1 MHECQQFCRF
11 RYHRP
16 PHCLLNRSHNHN
28 DNIGRR
34 VRTALYLGSLLNQAN
49 SKVQNNE
56 SDWISLAFR
65 FRRYKT
71 SSLGQRSSRTTGL
84 LFVPRHSHAISQ
96 FTLTHTANINMA
108 VTRSQR
114 PKPGSPITAAP
125 AEPAPVKTAPAISKK
140 PPKPKEKAEKKTTA
154 ATGQKPAKVRKRKI
168 PKRKGPKSASKEHS
182 ETSPQAISKP
192 SSEASLIA
200 IAGAV
205 LGETS
210 NSDALFNPGVFTPE
224 LLEQLGLAYVDI
236 PSFTAS
242 ASDPTTHPK
251 SKLKPHHT
259 YVKTGPRVRNGKP
272 LPAGFYSHPHLF
284 PEHWDEGPPFG
295 AHDTV
300 KRANPPPASPQAV
313 AMPGAFARTP
323 SSARDQ
329 KSTRPQSEPAHDIL
343 DYPSEA
349 PHPTI
354 WASPTSPSFGA
365 QRSAT
370 SKSSPVKRVFFATP
384 HPSAVSSP
392 TGKGSSASH
401 GSNQLSP
408 RGVQAGGALLDAV
421 ETPVSSPMDFLGLFS
436 HGNFVTRAT
445 VPVNPSNEDEG
456 TTNRPIRSPNTVVRD
471 IVEQVEQQP
480 ASPPPHR
487 PARLRGTQTGG
498 LFGSHP
504 SEAVRN
510 ADDEAEEEEP
520 PESPVSVNNAQ
531 VFKRPTVAD
540 VRRERTQMHDELRG
554 LVESLRSARDELN
567 GVIGVIETR
576 MDVLKAVN
584 RMQKGLRNAPLGRGR
599 GRGRGR

>member
-1 MHECQQFCRF
+1 MNECQQFCRF

-34 VRTALYLGSLLNQAN
+34 VCSALYLGSLLNQAN

-84 LFVPRHSHAISQ
+84 LFVPRHSRAISQ
-96 FTLTHTANINMA
+96 FTLTHTASINMA

-114 PKPGSPITAAP
+114 PKPGSHTTAAP

-140 PPKPKEKAEKKTTA
+140 VQKPKEKAEKKSTA
-154 ATGQKPAKVRKRKI
+154 ATGQKPAKVRKRKT

-182 ETSPQAISKP
+182 ETSPQATSK
-192 SSEASLIA
+192 ASLIA
-200 IAGAV
+200 IAGAA
-205 LGETS
+205 LGELS
-210 NSDALFNPGVFTPE
+210 NSDALFNPGVFTLE
-224 LLEQLGLAYVDI
+224 LLEQPGLAYVDI

-242 ASDPTTHPK
+242 ASDPTTQAK

-259 YVKTGPRVRNGKP
+259 YLKTGPRARNGKP

-300 KRANPPPASPQAV
+300 KRVDPPPASPQAV
-313 AMPGAFARTP
+313 AMPGAFPRTP
-323 SSARDQ
+323 NSARDQ
-329 KSTRPQSEPAHDIL
+329 KSPRSQSEPAHDTL
-343 DYPSEA
+343 DYPSGA

-354 WASPTSPSFGA
+354 WASPITPSFGA

-370 SKSSPVKRVFFATP
+370 PKSSPVKRVFFATP
-384 HPSAVSSP
+384 HPSTISSP
-392 TGKGSSASH
+392 TGKGSSAS
-401 GSNQLSP
+401 GSNQRSP
-408 RGVQAGGALLDAV
+408 RGVRAGGALLDAV

-456 TTNRPIRSPNTVVRD
+456 TTNRPIRSPSTVVRD

-480 ASPPPHR
+480 ASSPPHR
-487 PARLRGTQTGG
+487 PARLIGTQTGG
-498 LFGSHP
+498 LFGPHP

-510 ADDEAEEEEP
+510 ADEEAEEEP

-540 VRRERTQMHDELRG
+540 VRRERTQMHDELPG
-554 LVESLRSARDELN
+554 WVESLRSARDELN

-599 GRGRGR
+599 GRGRGP